1 MRSELPALVGMIERG
16 TLAEFDMLP
25 LATEEIVLV
34 KVIGIGVSG
43 ELGA

>member
-1 MRSELPALVGMIERG
+1 MPSELPALVGMIERG
-16 TLAEFDMLP
+16 PLAVFDILP

-34 KVIGIGVSG
+34 RVICVGVSG